1 MTMQDKNSGKIESI
15 LVNSNMWLINFI
27 NVWLCVRKR
36 SLIYVTPFS
45 LFIYSYNSHDYLGFH
60 FLTNK
65 IHSCKKN
72 ILNYDSLKTFSI
84 FFDTININSM
94 KKPMKFEA
102 DFLFPAD

>member
-45 LFIYSYNSHDYLGFH
+45 LFIYSYNSHDYLGLH

-65 IHSCKKN
+65 IHSCKKKYPKFRFTQN
-72 ILNYDSLKTFSI
+72 FFHI
-84 FFDTININSM
+84 F
-94 KKPMKFEA
+94 
-102 DFLFPAD
+102 